1 MNRLQ
6 ACLFLR
12 FIPGLGNIRSR
23 RLWEFSE
30 SPEDIFERSIEDF
43 QSLEGIGTVHLEHLK
58 GWKKHSDHVQKA
70 EENLHKNNIKTLFLG
85 DSDYPNT
92 LAFCPDAPLV
102 LFYKGN
108 FNFAQRKCIS
118 IVGTR
123 SGDSKGE
130 KLCRE
135 LVAGLQEFDPIIIS
149 GFARGIDII
158 AHDQAL
164 KSDLT
169 TIACMAH
176 GLDQVYPPEH
186 RVFSDRIEQEG
197 GFISEFTTE
206 EKFDRKHFLILN
218 RIIAGLSH
226 ATVVIQSQSEG
237 GSMITANFA
246 HQYHRELF
254 AFPGEV
260 GNSLHEGCH
269 DLIRTQKAQLITSAE
284 ELIKGVGW
292 QRHPEKKGI
301 QKKLF
306 VELDGEEKAIFE
318 CLKDVAHESLD
329 NIALQTQI
337 SVGKTATLLLKL
349 ETKGCVNPLPGKF
362 FEWV

>member
-23 RLWEFSE
+23 KLWEFSD
-30 SPEDIFERSIEDF
+30 SPEAIFERSPKDF
-43 QSLEGIGTVHLEHLK
+43 QTLEGIGSVHLQHLK
-58 GWKKHSDHVQKA
+58 CWKEHPDRVYKA
-70 EENLHKNNIKTLFLG
+70 EEKLHKNNIKTLFLG
-85 DSDYPNT
+85 DADYPQT
-92 LAFCPDAPLV
+92 LGFCPDAPLV

-108 FNFAQRKCIS
+108 LDFAQRKCIS

-123 SGDSKGE
+123 SSDSKGE
-130 KLCRE
+130 KLCRD

-176 GLDQVYPPEH
+176 GLDQIYPPEH
-186 RVFSDRIEQEG
+186 SVFCDRIEQEG

-206 EKFDRKHFLILN
+206 EKFDRKHFLIRN

-226 ATVVIQSQSEG
+226 ASVVIQSQSKG
-237 GSMITANFA
+237 GSMITANFV

-260 GNSLHEGCH
+260 GNSLHQGCH
-269 DLIRTQKAQLITSAE
+269 DLIRTQKAQLITNADD
-284 ELIKGVGW
+284 LIKGMGW
-292 QRHPEKKGI
+292 ETQYQKKSI
-301 QKKLF
+301 QKKMF
-306 VELDGEEKAIFE
+306 VELDSEEKAIFE
-318 CLKDVAHESLD
+318 CLKDGAHESLD
-329 NIALQTQI
+329 NIALRTQI

-349 ETKGCVNPLPGKF
+349 EMKGCVKPLPGKF